1 MTHPDLAW
9 RAPAGV
15 VPRLRDLF
23 WGFFVVGING
33 FGGVMPFARRMIV
46 EQRRWLSPEEFVDA
60 LAMCQ
65 FVPGP
70 NIVNLGMALGG
81 RFRGPLGAL
90 ACVVGILSAPMA
102 IVLLAYALLVQVAE
116 APVMV
121 GALRG
126 MSAAAAGLVVAL
138 AVKVA
143 TPFVRNRD
151 ALGLAM
157 AALAAI
163 AVGVLR
169 TPLLPTLA
177 LCAPLAVALEMLR
190 RRGKAAAR

>member
-1 MTHPDLAW
+1 MSTQHP
-9 RAPAGV
+9 PTTGV
-15 VPRLRDLF
+15 ATPRLRDLF
-23 WGFFVVGING
+23 IGFFIVGING

-46 EQRRWLSPEEFVDA
+46 EQRNWLSPEEFVDA

-70 NIVNLGMALGG
+70 NIVNLGVALGG

-90 ACVVGILSAPMA
+90 ACVVGILAAPMT
-102 IVLLAYALLVQVAE
+102 IVLLAYTALVRVAE
-116 APVMV
+116 APVMM

-143 TPFVRNRD
+143 TPFVRERD
-151 ALGLAM
+151 GLGLLM
-157 AALAAI
+157 AAIAAV

-169 TPLLPTLA
+169 TELLPTLA
-177 LCAPLAVALEMLR
+177 ICAPLAVALEFLR
-190 RRGKAAAR
+190 TRSKARRS